1 MTFGFRT
8 NQTCRFRDLLL
19 ETALAKAKRAVVDR
33 RYGDIAS
40 MLLRLI
46 EDDLLVNDPESTE
59 ESSAVNRMVV
69 RPFTKYQSDV
79 EGMLRLEEN
88 LMILSKSN
96 IDDIIGS
103 DVSNRMEFQ
112 VSDFRLSSIDTLHN
126 PI

>member
-1 MTFGFRT
+1 
-8 NQTCRFRDLLL
+8 
-19 ETALAKAKRAVVDR
+19 
-33 RYGDIAS
+33 
-40 MLLRLI
+40 MLLKLI

-59 ESSAVNRMVV
+59 ESPVVNSMVV
-69 RPFTKYQSDV
+69 RPFTKSQSDV

-88 LMILSKSN
+88 PLILSESN